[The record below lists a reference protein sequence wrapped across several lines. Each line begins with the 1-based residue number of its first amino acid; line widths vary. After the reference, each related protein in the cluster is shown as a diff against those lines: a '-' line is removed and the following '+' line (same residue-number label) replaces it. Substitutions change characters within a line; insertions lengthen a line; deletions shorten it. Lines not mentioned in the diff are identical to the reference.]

1 MSISIRL
8 MTLLILLFSSLE
20 ALAQEKSYQYQLD
33 GTYPA
38 NLPGLSSAQS
48 IRFTLNW
55 NEKKNLIE
63 GVYKDNFFTSKSP
76 VSGTS
81 GVQGRVF
88 SLKLPRIMQNVSQIS
103 LTANAGS
110 VMVFLKDVTDMTV
123 EQASIQAAVVTNE
136 GYKPETEIVCENCG
150 LYRGSLSKISDSNNL
165 CSLPDY
171 GFRLEITPE
180 NKVSLYFYYSDST
193 IGIPTHSLGSYPFQA
208 TQHCGILV
216 GTSFPAENCQ
226 QLSLSGAFSGP
237 SEKRSFQG
245 RYVMTD
251 ETSKESCS
259 YEMVLERE

>member
-8 MTLLILLFSSLE
+8 MTLLILLFVSLKT
-20 ALAQEKSYQYQLD
+20 LAQEKSYQYQLD

-48 IRFTLNW
+48 IRFTINW
-55 NEKKNLIE
+55 NEKKNVIE

-88 SLKLPRIMQNVSQIS
+88 SIKLPRIMQNISQIS

-110 VMVFLKDVTDMTV
+110 VMVFLKDVSAMTV
-123 EQASIQAAVVTNE
+123 EQASFQATVVTNE

-150 LYRGSLSKISDSNNL
+150 LYRGSLIKISDSNNL

-193 IGIPTHSLGSYPFQA
+193 IGIPTHSLGSYPFQSI
-208 TQHCGILV
+208 QHCGILV

-226 QLSLSGAFSGP
+226 QLSITGAFSGP

-259 YEMVLERE
+259 YEMMLERE